1 MAKDIRCPKCGAE
14 TDIRRMKTGP
24 NVGRTFHVCLR
35 YPKCKGVVEVGPATN
50 RKKAIVLSILLFGIL
65 LIVGLSSWYIYGY
78 SEAKIALTS
87 WGFGPDDSGLTLIE
101 GTVQNDGNK
110 RCDNGVVEFNVYGR
124 ADSPVSTGPLIG
136 VYSDFFSD
144 LEAGET
150 YAFEIITDVQYS
162 AGEGY
167 QFNRT
172 ECLD

>member
-14 TDIRRMKTGP
+14 TAIRRMKKGP
-24 NVGRTFHVCLR
+24 NAGRTFYVCLR
-35 YPKCKGVVEVGPATN
+35 YPKCKGIVEVSPPTK
-50 RKKAIVLSILLFGIL
+50 RKKIIVLLVLLFCILLV
-65 LIVGLSSWYIYGY
+65 VGLSSWYIYGY
-78 SEAKIALTS
+78 FEAKMTLTS
-87 WGFGPDDSGLTLIE
+87 WRFGPDESGHTLIE

-124 ADSPVSTGPLIG
+124 SDSPVSTGPLIG

-150 YAFEIITDVQYS
+150 YTFEIITDVQY
-162 AGEGY
+162 AGAEGY
-167 QFNRT
+167 QFNRA